1 MNAMNGVRRLDL
13 LREVLDHEVVDV
25 EGTSCGMVDDIEFAA
40 GDAGPTVAA
49 LLIGPGAW
57 TPRLPALLALGCA
70 RLFGRGAVRVPWA
83 EVIEIAEIV
92 KLRSKADELGLG
104 RLDRKAGR
112 WLARLPKS

>member
-1 MNAMNGVRRLDL
+1 MKAVRRLDL

-25 EGTSCGMVDDIEFAA
+25 EGTSCGMVDDSEFAA
-40 GDAGPTVAA
+40 GKRGPEVAA

-57 TPRLPALLALGCA
+57 TPRLPALFALGCE
-70 RLFGRGAVRVPWA
+70 RLFGSGVVRVPWP
-83 EVIEIAEIV
+83 EVTEISETV
-92 KLRSKADELGLG
+92 RLRSKASELGLG